1 MNRFA
6 LFMMG
11 SLFGASCVSVVV
23 LMKWPAPETPAVAAC
38 PTSTTRACAGPAET
52 SLAPPPAV
60 SIPSRLTAGATL
72 SVPDIA
78 TRITL
83 APKPVVSPSDEP
95 ATAVPTLPTSL
106 SSPLPSSLIVPVSS
120 IKPTALSDTFTDA
133 RSGGRVHDA
142 IDIMAAR
149 GTPVVAASDGKIVK
163 LFFSKQGGNTIYQF
177 DPSETFAYYYAHLD
191 SYAPG
196 VSEGRQV
203 KQGDLIGFV
212 GSSGNASPDAPHL
225 HFAIFVLGPEK
236 KWWQGT
242 AINPYPLLH
251 GP

>member
-1 MNRFA
+1 
-6 LFMMG
+6 
-11 SLFGASCVSVVV
+11 VSVVV
-23 LMKWPAPETPAVAAC
+23 LMKWPAPETANVAAC
-38 PTSTTRACAGPAET
+38 GVSTQRVCASPSET

-60 SIPSRLTAGATL
+60 AMPTRMAAGATL
-72 SVPDIA
+72 AVSDIA

-83 APKPVVSPSDEP
+83 APKPIASPSDES
-95 ATAVPTLPTSL
+95 VPVAPVLPVS
-106 SSPLPSSLIVPVSS
+106 LPSPSALIVPVSS
-120 IKPTALSDTFTDA
+120 IKPSALSDTFTDA

-149 GTPVVAASDGKIVK
+149 GTPVIAASDGKIVK

-177 DPSETFAYYYAHLD
+177 DPSETFTYYYAHLD

-196 VSEGRQV
+196 VSEGQQV

-212 GSSGNASPDAPHL
+212 GSTGNASPDAPHL

-251 GP
+251 GH